1 MFLIIR
7 TPQRS
12 TRTDTLLPYTTLFRS
27 ASRHAALQ
35 SIHQVDDVLRVFPLL
50 GFRWLALFD
59 LRLDQFLQCRPVMI
73 AELRWIEGRGL
84 PLDQFLG
91 KGYLVLIEG
100 DLLDLVE
107 IAIGVAHLV
116 RIAQGLQHHAA
127 AAWTERD
134 DAFPTAE
141 DDLAEADLAG
151 LPQGIADDQ
160 ETL

>member
-91 KGYLVLIEG
+91 KGSM
-100 DLLDLVE
+100 E
-107 IAIGVAHLV
+107 IGRATCRDIGGQYV
-116 RIAQGLQHHAA
+116 
-127 AAWTERD
+127 
-134 DAFPTAE
+134 
-141 DDLAEADLAG
+141 
-151 LPQGIADDQ
+151 
-160 ETL
+160 